1 MFLSTP
7 ENFAALNA
15 CVEATRDSRKSL
27 FFWIGAGAS
36 AWCGLPL
43 WSELA
48 EKMYQRFQSQLKRDQ
63 REQAQ
68 SALESGR
75 FPAFFSLCKAQDP
88 QLYLRTIIHELRT
101 PAEAPPVYTRFITEI
116 CATKPALIVT
126 TNIDQCL
133 EQHSALPSVLYEDIE
148 QVMRDTYA
156 DGCILKLHGCIS
168 ATDSLIFTQED
179 YQRLIEHPGVL
190 ASLEQ
195 LFSSRTAIFI
205 GCGMRDEYVINALE
219 RAHSNRPLLGA
230 GPHFCVLPAES
241 SCEIGGNIHLIRY
254 DPKPHRDHRSCIQ
267 VIEEILRSRETLASK
282 PAAETPPRRSAHI
295 LSDVLLPGTSLTGHT
310 LRLGT
315 PDGKESRL
323 EIGCGFVDSELPHLG
338 STAMHDAVVGLLC
351 FDQLI
356 APTTII
362 GKLHILLGSDIFE
375 RLIHEGTLSF
385 VHLERTPG
393 VIFPEVDAV
402 TGGRLT
408 NFYAS
413 WHAGHPLPVDEVVQQ
428 QIRPADGK
436 EREGAALI
444 SSLIAK
450 TSVLS
455 DDSDEILQ
463 LVRSL
468 MLFPSVRSD
477 LGFADL
483 VSLESIPTWLVYPIL
498 RLASVASIGKVCR
511 ELGLS
516 SAKFELGNEWLAGP
530 VFTAAFGKEAVE
542 RIAAYVAT
550 GRLYGDLGALVHE
563 NRGVLSAILS
573 FRETHQGLELRK
585 AVLEHLA
592 LSEGGELVAAING
605 RLSEMLP
612 LSTLE
617 RAKAKFSELY
627 LPSTVRNL
635 PAVFLDGDHERNPFP
650 AWRKRSGLILAE
662 VCKKFNVGRYSPCPC
677 GSGERFKFC
686 CEPLIRE

>member
-15 CVEATRDSRKSL
+15 CVEATRVSRKSL
-27 FFWIGAGAS
+27 FFWIGAGGS

-205 GCGMRDEYVINALE
+205 GCG
-219 RAHSNRPLLGA
+219 
-230 GPHFCVLPAES
+230 
-241 SCEIGGNIHLIRY
+241 
-254 DPKPHRDHRSCIQ
+254 
-267 VIEEILRSRETLASK
+267 
-282 PAAETPPRRSAHI
+282 
-295 LSDVLLPGTSLTGHT
+295 
-310 LRLGT
+310 
-315 PDGKESRL
+315 
-323 EIGCGFVDSELPHLG
+323 FVDSELPHLG

-436 EREGAALI
+436 EREG
-444 SSLIAK
+444 
-450 TSVLS
+450 
-455 DDSDEILQ
+455 
-463 LVRSL
+463 
-468 MLFPSVRSD
+468 
-477 LGFADL
+477 
-483 VSLESIPTWLVYPIL
+483 
-498 RLASVASIGKVCR
+498 
-511 ELGLS
+511 
-516 SAKFELGNEWLAGP
+516 
-530 VFTAAFGKEAVE
+530 
-542 RIAAYVAT
+542 
-550 GRLYGDLGALVHE
+550 
-563 NRGVLSAILS
+563 
-573 FRETHQGLELRK
+573 
-585 AVLEHLA
+585 
-592 LSEGGELVAAING
+592 
-605 RLSEMLP
+605 
-612 LSTLE
+612 
-617 RAKAKFSELY
+617 
-627 LPSTVRNL
+627 
-635 PAVFLDGDHERNPFP
+635 
-650 AWRKRSGLILAE
+650 
-662 VCKKFNVGRYSPCPC
+662 
-677 GSGERFKFC
+677 
-686 CEPLIRE
+686 